1 MPDVV
6 LFTPKAELDA
16 QQNLK
21 GFIKTCRDELTVFGA
36 ELLFDEN
43 VWDITEYLDLKGH
56 GNKRHRLVFSTLETV
71 KEKQPTH
78 MSEPF
83 LAFAKSY
90 LQYMHGFRPT
100 KNIAFRLTALRALES
115 ALSESGKMPNPIDT
129 DSHQLNRAAQLI
141 VDHYSDATAY
151 RIGGQLELVASFLSD
166 NKLIKIPLWW
176 HNHIKRPG
184 DTVRV
189 GKSFDERRQEKMP
202 SEAALDALPKIFRV
216 AVETPDVIVSSAA
229 ALLCSAPD
237 RISELLSLPN
247 DCEVNHKRSIS
258 DKNDAFG
265 LRWWPA
271 KGADPMVKWIVP
283 SMATVVKEALGKI
296 RAETNEAREVVTWYE
311 NYPDK
316 LYLSQS
322 LEHLREKEW
331 LSMKELA
338 EVLGFHD
345 RQAATAW
352 CKLNKLDYVIKGK
365 AGRVRFN
372 DVQDAVI
379 TLLPEAFPVLDRR
392 TGLRYSE
399 ALFVARKNEMNVQRG
414 TYRCMIEPITINQI
428 NSGLGSR
435 AQHGIS
441 SIFSRL
447 GFSEPDET
455 PIRITTHQF
464 RHYLNTL
471 AQAGGLSQLDIA
483 KWSGRKD
490 VRQNQAYDH
499 TTPDQMLQK
508 IRDAVGDS
516 SQMFG
521 PLAEMP
527 KSVLIPRDEFARLK
541 VPTAHTT
548 DFGYCIHDY
557 TMSPCQLHMDCI
569 NCEEMVCLKG
579 DQIKEARLKQ
589 RLEETRALFNK
600 AQDAVTGGYAGSDR
614 WLEHHTVTVER
625 LSQLCSIID
634 DPNVP
639 IGAVI
644 QLSSPATT
652 QQIED
657 EPVQAALMADVLA
670 AMGE

>member
-1 MPDVV
+1 
-6 LFTPKAELDA
+6 
-16 QQNLK
+16 
-21 GFIKTCRDELTVFGA
+21 
-36 ELLFDEN
+36 
-43 VWDITEYLDLKGH
+43 
-56 GNKRHRLVFSTLETV
+56 
-71 KEKQPTH
+71 
-78 MSEPF
+78 MSEE
-83 LAFAKSY
+83 K
-90 LQYMHGFRPT
+90 
-100 KNIAFRLTALRALES
+100 
-115 ALSESGKMPNPIDT
+115 
-129 DSHQLNRAAQLI
+129 
-141 VDHYSDATAY
+141 
-151 RIGGQLELVASFLSD
+151 
-166 NKLIKIPLWW
+166 
-176 HNHIKRPG
+176 
-184 DTVRV
+184 
-189 GKSFDERRQEKMP
+189 KMP
-202 SEAALDALPKIFRV
+202 SDAALDALPKIFLV
-216 AVETPDVIVSSAA
+216 AVETPDLIVSSAA

-237 RISELLSLPN
+237 RISEMLSLPN
-247 DCEVNHKRSIS
+247 DCEVNHKRSKS

-283 SMATVVKEALGKI
+283 SMTSVVQEAIGKI
-296 RAETNEAREVVTWYE
+296 RAETNEAREVATWYE

-316 LYLSQS
+316 LYLPLS
-322 LEHLREKEW
+322 LEHIRVKEW

-372 DVQDAVI
+372 DVQHAVI
-379 TLLPEAFPVLDRR
+379 KLLPEAFPVLDRR

-447 GFSEPDET
+447 GFSEPDGT

-490 VRQNQAYDH
+490 IRQNHAYDH
-499 TTPDQMLQK
+499 VTPDQMLQK

-521 PLAEMP
+521 PLAELP
-527 KSVLIPRDEFARLK
+527 KSVLIPRNEFARLK

-548 DFGYCIHDY
+548 DLGYCIHDY

-569 NCEEMVCLKG
+569 NCEDMVCVKG

-589 RLEETRALFNK
+589 RLEEARALFNK
-600 AQDAVTGGYAGSDR
+600 AQDAVAGGYAGSDR
-614 WLEHHTVTVER
+614 WMEHHTVTVER

-634 DPNVP
+634 DPKVP

-644 QLSSPATT
+644 QLSSPTAT

-657 EPVQAALMADVLA
+657 EPAQAALITEVLT